1 MPIRNPFR
9 RAGVPE
15 AVDEAQ
21 RSAPENGFKSTAV
34 SGATPLQVKDPVEYK
49 LSGEISRNA
58 PGAQT
63 CSCLNMFPFKH
74 VPEAASAHRMNGRL
88 QCDRNK
94 R

>member
-15 AVDEAQ
+15 AIDETQ

-34 SGATPLQVKDPVEYK
+34 SGVTPLQTKDPAEYK
-49 LSGEISRNA
+49 LSGEISSSV

-63 CSCLNMFPFKH
+63 CS
-74 VPEAASAHRMNGRL
+74 EATSAHRMNGRL
-88 QCDRNK
+88 PCDRNK

>member
-15 AVDEAQ
+15 AVEDAQ

-49 LSGEISRNA
+49 LSGEISHECA
-58 PGAQT
+58 WG
-63 CSCLNMFPFKH
+63 SNMFLWLH
-74 VPEAASAHRMNGRL
+74 QSIG
-88 QCDRNK
+88 
-94 R
+94 

>member
-34 SGATPLQVKDPVEYK
+34 SGAAPVQVKDPVEYK
-49 LSGEISRNA
+49 LSGEISCECA
-58 PGAQT
+58 WG
-63 CSCLNMFPFKH
+63 SNMSMFL
-74 VPEAASAHRMNGRL
+74 GRH
-88 QCDRNK
+88 QCIG
-94 R
+94 